1 MTRQRP
7 RLATRLML
15 AQAIVV
21 GLGALT
27 LVVTAI
33 VVAPGLFHEHL
44 TSAGVDSA
52 DVQMHAEEAFASS
65 FAISVTVATAVA
77 LLAAGVVAWFLVRRV
92 SRPVEELAVAARSVA
107 AGDYDVSVPDAEFSS
122 ELHELAGS
130 FTYMANRLSESDNT
144 RIRLLAN
151 LAHELR
157 TPLATLEGFIDGMED
172 GMIPTDAKSWATMRD
187 QVERLRRLSIDL
199 RETAA
204 AEEHALGIILEHIDA
219 RAVVAVAVAAAMPRY
234 TEARV

>member
-1 MTRQRP
+1 MTRQQP
-7 RLATRLML
+7 RLATRLMV

-27 LVVTAI
+27 LVVTAV
-33 VVAPGLFHEHL
+33 VVAPGLFREHL
-44 TSAGVDSA
+44 MSAGVDSA

-77 LLAAGVVAWFLVRRV
+77 LLAAGAVAWFLVRRV
-92 SRPVEELAVAARSVA
+92 SRPVEDLATAARAVAA
-107 AGDYDVSVPDAEFSS
+107 GNYDVAVPDAKFSS

-130 FTYMANRLSESDNT
+130 FTYMANRLAESEST

-172 GMIPTDAKSWATMRD
+172 G
-187 QVERLRRLSIDL
+187 
-199 RETAA
+199 
-204 AEEHALGIILEHIDA
+204 
-219 RAVVAVAVAAAMPRY
+219 
-234 TEARV
+234 